1 MANVDGF
8 PFVNPTVRH
17 VGVSKLRELNA
28 SKLRENS
35 EETLVIQDS
44 NDTPLAVLLSYEQFL
59 IIQQQLMAVLNTV
72 EMLSDKEEHDSF
84 LAAFE
89 DIRSGRVR
97 SLDEIDAELEKQYTW
112 QTTRSVRA
120 RPQHKSRKSLPLT
133 LHVTL
138 PVDPIRWT

>member
-1 MANVDGF
+1 MATSATMAF

-59 IIQQQLMAVLNTV
+59 IIQQQLMAVINTV
-72 EMLSDKEEHDSF
+72 EMLSDKTEHES
-84 LAAFE
+84 LMAAFE
-89 DIRSGRVR
+89 DIRAGRVR
-97 SLDEIDAELEKQYTW
+97 SLDEIDAELEKQ
-112 QTTRSVRA
+112 
-120 RPQHKSRKSLPLT
+120 
-133 LHVTL
+133 
-138 PVDPIRWT
+138 

>member
-1 MANVDGF
+1 MAAQATMAF

-59 IIQQQLMAVLNTV
+59 IIQQQLLAVINTV
-72 EMLSDKEEHDSF
+72 DMLTDKAEYDN
-84 LAAFE
+84 LIAGFE
-89 DIRSGRVR
+89 DIRAGRVR
-97 SLDEIDAELEKQYTW
+97 SLDEIDAELEKQ
-112 QTTRSVRA
+112 
-120 RPQHKSRKSLPLT
+120 
-133 LHVTL
+133 
-138 PVDPIRWT
+138 

>member
-1 MANVDGF
+1 MAATVASF

-59 IIQQQLMAVLNTV
+59 IIQQQLMAVISTI
-72 EMLSDKEEHDSF
+72 EMLSDKTEHDS
-84 LAAFE
+84 LIAAFE
-89 DIRSGRVR
+89 DIRAGRVR
-97 SLDEIDAELEKQYTW
+97 SLDEIEAELEKQ
-112 QTTRSVRA
+112 
-120 RPQHKSRKSLPLT
+120 
-133 LHVTL
+133 
-138 PVDPIRWT
+138 